1 MPVSDH
7 RQLQCWQLGDSLR
20 AKVIALCEH
29 RRVANDFR
37 FCDGFRDAAG
47 SVCRNLAEGFARYE
61 SPHIVQFFRYA
72 LASLAETEDY
82 LSECRARGVI
92 DDTTLDQLIDLCGHT
107 RATTLKFMKPH
118 LQKAARSR
126 QSSRRGRGA

>member
-37 FCDGFRDAAG
+37 FCDGFRAAAG
-47 SVCRNLAEGFARYE
+47 SVCRNISEGFARYH
-61 SPHIVQFFRYA
+61 SSDIVQFFGYA

-82 LSECRARGVI
+82 VVECRTRGVI
-92 DDTTLDQLIDLCGHT
+92 DDATLDQLLDLCGHT
-107 RATTLKFMKPH
+107 RATTLNFMKPH
-118 LQKAARSR
+118 LQKARRSR
-126 QSSRRGRGA
+126 RSRTKRSST